1 MPVRDGRSQRG
12 SATKRLGGLSFA
24 AQISRGQNAPANS
37 ATPCDSHHPVEEPL
51 CLYCNAVHTLEN
63 CTSLRSHPYPDR
75 IEFLKSKGLC
85 FACLSNDHTARNY
98 PEKKTKTTIALTTLE
113 KKGSL
118 AIFDLDE
125 NAFVDLQTI
134 FTRPSIPLSCKNI
147 PTQDDADK
155 WLNL

>member
-1 MPVRDGRSQRG
+1 MSLCTCVPVRDGRSQRG
-12 SATKRLGGLSFA
+12 SATKRLGELGFA

-98 PEKKTKTTIALTTLE
+98 PEKKTCTFPNCARRHPSALHT
-113 KKGSL
+113 SS
-118 AIFDLDE
+118 A
-125 NAFVDLQTI
+125 A
-134 FTRPSIPLSCKNI
+134 
-147 PTQDDADK
+147 
-155 WLNL
+155 